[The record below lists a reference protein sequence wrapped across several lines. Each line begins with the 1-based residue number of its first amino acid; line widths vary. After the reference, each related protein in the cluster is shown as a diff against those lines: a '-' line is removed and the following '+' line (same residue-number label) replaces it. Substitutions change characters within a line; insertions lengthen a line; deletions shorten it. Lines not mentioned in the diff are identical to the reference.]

1 MSGRGYKHYA
11 IMMRYIFRIFTVI
24 FGFATGYAIWMD
36 LTNSY
41 TASAP
46 LGQLWYSHNPRSLQ
60 YFETFISRYIDP
72 CSLITAFDCSPF
84 LWHPLISTILGWP
97 AALVLSGLCAL
108 FYWLGASR
116 SGRRK
121 SVRNLNR
128 RGTK

>member
-108 FYWLGASR
+108 FYWFGASK
-116 SGRRK
+116 SGHRK
-121 SVRNLNR
+121 SVRTLKR
-128 RGTK
+128 RGIK